1 MNSKDGW
8 VKLGTFK
15 QDKNLPNKERWP
27 YATRNT
33 YPRRTFSQVQ
43 VLPDVFMEVIIP
55 AIEQGDGYRYVKMVI
70 NEVFLNPTLP
80 PGQGNI
86 NNHNP
91 YNYVQFHE
99 LEIYTEKE

>member
-1 MNSKDGW
+1 M
-8 VKLGTFK
+8 
-15 QDKNLPNKERWP
+15 
-27 YATRNT
+27 TRST
-33 YPRRTFSQVQ
+33 YPTRTFSQVQ
-43 VLPDVFMEVIIP
+43 ALPDVFIEVIIP

-70 NEVFLNPTLP
+70 NEVFLNPNLA

>member
-1 MNSKDGW
+1 
-8 VKLGTFK
+8 
-15 QDKNLPNKERWP
+15 
-27 YATRNT
+27 
-33 YPRRTFSQVQ
+33 
-43 VLPDVFMEVIIP
+43 MEVIIP

-70 NEVFLNPTLP
+70 DEVFKYPYS
-80 PGQGNI
+80 GGNI